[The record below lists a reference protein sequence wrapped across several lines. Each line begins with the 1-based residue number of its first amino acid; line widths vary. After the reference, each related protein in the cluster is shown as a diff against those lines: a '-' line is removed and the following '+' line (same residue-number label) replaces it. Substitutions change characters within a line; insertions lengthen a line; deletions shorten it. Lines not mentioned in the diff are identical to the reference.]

1 MKRLFNVL
9 VFLSVSSLFSV
20 AFGDEYLANVKL
32 LHDPFKKPER
42 FLPATQNPVTG
53 HKEENLFQ
61 TNSMLTATLRAGRNS
76 MVIVDG
82 KTINLGE
89 TVDGYQLID
98 VKEHSAVFTN
108 NGQQHILEIDKTDE
122 VK

>member
-1 MKRLFNVL
+1 MACGNDDPATVQR
-9 VFLSVSSLFSV
+9 
-20 AFGDEYLANVKL
+20 L
-32 LHDPFKKPER
+32 LHDPFKKPES
-42 FLPATQNPVTG
+42 FLLPTQNPVTG

-61 TNSMLTATLRAGRNS
+61 TNSRLSATLRAGRDS

-89 TVDGYQLID
+89 TVDGYRLIE
-98 VKEHSAVFTN
+98 VKEQSAVFKN